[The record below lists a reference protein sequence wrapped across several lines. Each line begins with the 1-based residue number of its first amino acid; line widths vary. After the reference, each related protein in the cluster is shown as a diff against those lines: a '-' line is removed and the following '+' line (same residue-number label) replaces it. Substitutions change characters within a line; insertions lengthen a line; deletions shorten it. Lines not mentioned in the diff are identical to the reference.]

1 MSMAWAPVVI
11 TKYQMLMTHQGLNT
25 TPDQSMRLDFISD
38 EDTVL
43 RPTSGEDGIRSEEDK
58 EDDIEI
64 YLSVIW
70 NGGKL
75 GAACYNVQTA
85 EIYMLKDTAETENF
99 VILKKVCHQLRPKH
113 VITSTKADER
123 FLKAVRDFDKLPSLC
138 GLNGDMVSVDYLP
151 STEFSLE
158 VCKRR
163 VMSIHLPTIPSHYTE
178 ADRTIFL
185 SSTIPFDC
193 CCLVRALGGLLKFL
207 EKKRVGIELESSDSD
222 IPILFLRTF
231 SLHDVM
237 FLDADT
243 YIALQLFKNE
253 SHPSAYK
260 AGGSGAK
267 EGLSLFGILNR
278 TRSMIGTKLMR
289 VWFMQPSRD
298 LDVLKRRLDA
308 VSYFVNPRNAEVTS
322 SFQDALKQIK
332 NVPRI
337 LKLMKQAQ
345 PSVNDWQTLYKTAY
359 NAISIGDICRA
370 QNADIHIFKKIS
382 DSFTED
388 LHYVANII
396 SKIVDF
402 DESFA
407 TGRFVVRP
415 NVDTDLDTRKRTYN
429 GLPDLMTR
437 VAKQELSKLS
447 EDIQECNVIYLP
459 QLGYLLA
466 IPCTQEM
473 IHRQT
478 FEIPDLEFVF
488 LSNNIVHYK
497 SQSTHALDARLG
509 DTQCEITDQET
520 QIMHRLQD
528 AVLEKSQA
536 LYSVMEHAA
545 ELDCLLAFAAA
556 ARENNYICPTL
567 TMEKTLEIHGGRHPL
582 QEVCVATFV
591 ANNTISNSK
600 EGKVKFLTGPNA
612 SGKSVYLKQVGLI
625 SFMAH
630 IGSFVPAES
639 ATIGMLDGIYTR
651 IHTQESIS
659 VGLSTFM
666 IDLNQMATALKS
678 ATSSSLVIIDEFG
691 KGTDVADGTSL
702 LVAILKHWLAL
713 EDDCPHLVVS
723 THFHS
728 ILKQGLLPSSTQLR
742 CQTMEVIPN
751 GDEMVFLYQL
761 IHGQTDHSYASHIS
775 SMAGLPDEIIDRGQQ
790 VTELIKENKP
800 IPRVDQAGAEK
811 QLTWYR
817 SVVAKLME
825 ADIDTVNMKT
835 FLQGF
840 VIPTISQDGKSL

>member
-1 MSMAWAPVVI
+1 
-11 TKYQMLMTHQGLNT
+11 ML
-25 TPDQSMRLDFISD
+25 
-38 EDTVL
+38 
-43 RPTSGEDGIRSEEDK
+43 GI
-58 EDDIEI
+58 
-64 YLSVIW
+64 
-70 NGGKL
+70 
-75 GAACYNVQTA
+75 
-85 EIYMLKDTAETENF
+85 
-99 VILKKVCHQLRPKH
+99 
-113 VITSTKADER
+113 
-123 FLKAVRDFDKLPSLC
+123 
-138 GLNGDMVSVDYLP
+138 VSVCPYG
-151 STEFSLE
+151 E
-158 VCKRR
+158 V
-163 VMSIHLPTIPSHYTE
+163 S
-178 ADRTIFL
+178 
-185 SSTIPFDC
+185 
-193 CCLVRALGGLLKFL
+193 
-207 EKKRVGIELESSDSD
+207 
-222 IPILFLRTF
+222 
-231 SLHDVM
+231 
-237 FLDADT
+237 
-243 YIALQLFKNE
+243 
-253 SHPSAYK
+253 
-260 AGGSGAK
+260 
-267 EGLSLFGILNR
+267 
-278 TRSMIGTKLMR
+278 
-289 VWFMQPSRD
+289 
-298 LDVLKRRLDA
+298 
-308 VSYFVNPRNAEVTS
+308 
-322 SFQDALKQIK
+322 
-332 NVPRI
+332 
-337 LKLMKQAQ
+337 
-345 PSVNDWQTLYKTAY
+345 
-359 NAISIGDICRA
+359 
-370 QNADIHIFKKIS
+370 
-382 DSFTED
+382 
-388 LHYVANII
+388 
-396 SKIVDF
+396 
-402 DESFA
+402 
-407 TGRFVVRP
+407 
-415 NVDTDLDTRKRTYN
+415 
-429 GLPDLMTR
+429 
-437 VAKQELSKLS
+437 
-447 EDIQECNVIYLP
+447 
-459 QLGYLLA
+459 
-466 IPCTQEM
+466 
-473 IHRQT
+473 
-478 FEIPDLEFVF
+478 
-488 LSNNIVHYK
+488 
-497 SQSTHALDARLG
+497 ALDARLG